1 MSRFQRPQ
9 LPQDHLIA
17 GGHVFDPASGVDEP
31 GAAVW
36 VQNGRI
42 REILSA
48 GTPWPETVPRFDA
61 TGCFVFPGL
70 IDLHVHLRDPG
81 FTSSEDLASGTR
93 AAVAGGFT
101 SVCAMPNTVPP
112 PDDPEQIREQVRRF
126 SELAY
131 CRVHCVAA
139 ATIGRAGREVV
150 DVAACRAAGAV
161 AFSDDGDAVADPLI
175 LREALERCRDCG
187 SVLSDHC
194 ERPELSGKHPMAC
207 GAVQEELGCAGQPWT
222 AETLQLAQ
230 GILLAAGSGVA
241 AGSGARY
248 HAQHLSSRYSV
259 ELVKWALE
267 RGYPVTAEVT
277 VHHLALTAEAVK
289 RHGSNA
295 KCAPP
300 LRDEDDRKAL
310 LNAVKKGWIQ
320 AIVTDHAPHPV
331 ERKAAGLNEAPFGVI
346 GLETAMAVIFDL
358 DRRGELPLK
367 SSLPALT
374 ASAAEV
380 VGWTDRGRL
389 LPGFA
394 GDLTVFDPRQSWTVS
409 APFHSKSQN
418 SPFLGETL
426 QGRVRATFVQGCCV
440 YDASAD

>member
-1 MSRFQRPQ
+1 MSRFLRPQ
-9 LPQDHLIA
+9 LPQDHLIT
-17 GGHVFDPASGVDEP
+17 GGRVYDPASGVDEP

-36 VQNGRI
+36 VKDGRI

-48 GTPWPETVPRFDA
+48 GAPWPDAVPRLDA
-61 TGCFVFPGL
+61 EGCFVFPGL

-81 FTSSEDLASGTR
+81 LTDAEDIASGTR

-101 SVCAMPNTVPP
+101 SVCAMPNTTPP
-112 PDDPEQIREQVRRF
+112 PDDVTRVAEQVRRF

-139 ATIGRAGREVV
+139 ATVGRAGREVV
-150 DVAACRAAGAV
+150 DVAACRTAGAV
-161 AFSDDGDAVADPLI
+161 AFSDDGDAVADPLV
-175 LREALERCRDCG
+175 LREALERCRACG

-194 ERPELSGKHPMAC
+194 ERPELSGKHPVAC
-207 GAVQEELGCAGQPWT
+207 GSVQVELGCAGQPWT

-230 GILLAAGSGVA
+230 GILLAAGC
-241 AGSGARY
+241 GARY
-248 HAQHLSSRYSV
+248 HAQHLSSRHSV
-259 ELVKWALE
+259 ELLKWALE

-289 RHGSNA
+289 RHGADA

-300 LRDEDDRKAL
+300 LRDEEDRQAL
-310 LNAVKKGWIQ
+310 LEGVRKGWIQ
-320 AIVTDHAPHPV
+320 AIVTDHAPHLPQ
-331 ERKAAGLNEAPFGVI
+331 RKAAGLDAAPFGVV
-346 GLETAMAVIFDL
+346 GLETAMAVVFGL

-367 SSLPALT
+367 TSLPALT
-374 ASAAEV
+374 AQAAEV
-380 VGWTDRGRL
+380 VGWNDRGRL

-394 GDLTVFDPRQSWTVS
+394 GDLTVFDPRPTWTVTP
-409 APFHSKSQN
+409 PFHSRSRN
-418 SPFLGETL
+418 SPFVGETL
-426 QGRVRATFVQGCCV
+426 QGRVRATLVQGCCV